1 MPILAEGRISVRDEK
16 APQLMCDRVLPSGA
30 GGHSRTR
37 RFRRE
42 WKSKKALHPC
52 AQYGRP
58 RWKKIQLILTMFPG
72 EELFKAKFEAENQW
86 TSPTPVVV
94 HPALVRELEELLGA
108 ENVVV
113 K

>member
-1 MPILAEGRISVRDEK
+1 MD
-16 APQLMCDRVLPSGA
+16 D
-30 GGHSRTR
+30 
-37 RFRRE
+37 
-42 WKSKKALHPC
+42 
-52 AQYGRP
+52 P

-108 ENVVV
+108 SLTGFHRLYTLCRREVRRPTCEY
-113 K
+113 